1 MAQGCSWAVAAG
13 LAVAGKRNAFRHRC
27 GFFGMLTDVQTRPDV
42 ADRQPCEFPIPFK
55 KNEPDKSR
63 EINHLTL

>member
-13 LAVAGKRNAFRHRC
+13 LAVAGKRNAFRHLC
-27 GFFGMLTDVQTRPDV
+27 GFFPMLTDVQTSPEV
-42 ADRQPCEFPIPFK
+42 ANGQPCEFPIPLK
-55 KNEPDKSR
+55 KNKPDKSW